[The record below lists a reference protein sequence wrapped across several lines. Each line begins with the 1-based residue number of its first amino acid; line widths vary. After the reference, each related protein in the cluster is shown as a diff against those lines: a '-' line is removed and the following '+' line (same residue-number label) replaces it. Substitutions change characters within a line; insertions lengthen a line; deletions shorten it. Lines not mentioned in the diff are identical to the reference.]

1 MGCDNR
7 KGNLPENIPFTVHDL
22 EMARA
27 ERHAK
32 RWMIAAWVMAVAL
45 LLTNA
50 VWVVRE
56 VTKITRSRINK

>member
-1 MGCDNR
+1 MDCDNC
-7 KGNLPENIPFTVHDL
+7 KGKLPENIPFTVHDL

-32 RWMIAAWVMAVAL
+32 RWMIAAWVLAVAL

-50 VWVVRE
+50 VRVVRK
-56 VTKITRSRINK
+56 VTKITQKAE

>member
-1 MGCDNR
+1 MDCDNC
-7 KGNLPENIPFTVHDL
+7 KVNLPENIPFTVHDL

-32 RWMIAAWVMAVAL
+32 RWMIAAWVLAVAL

-50 VWVVRE
+50 VRVVRK
-56 VTKITRSRINK
+56 VTKITQKAE